1 MYIHINQRKDYWMT
15 ISERIF
21 QIMEERGLTLY
32 RLSKMTGISY
42 QTMNDWK
49 KKNTNPGADKIML
62 LCAALEVT
70 PEMLLTGKGREEL
83 PDKVLNK
90 FEPDTERDL
99 LLMYRELSTSKKTRL
114 LAYMN
119 MLQNTK

>member
-1 MYIHINQRKDYWMT
+1 MT

-42 QTMNDWK
+42 QTMIDWK

-62 LCAALEVT
+62 LCSALEVT
-70 PEMLLTGKGREEL
+70 PELLLTGRGREEKL
-83 PDKVLNK
+83 DKVSYEMK
-90 FEPDTERDL
+90 SDSEGDVL
-99 LLMYRELSTSKKTRL
+99 LAYRELSASKKKRL

>member
-1 MYIHINQRKDYWMT
+1 MT

-70 PEMLLTGKGREEL
+70 PEMLLSGKGREEL